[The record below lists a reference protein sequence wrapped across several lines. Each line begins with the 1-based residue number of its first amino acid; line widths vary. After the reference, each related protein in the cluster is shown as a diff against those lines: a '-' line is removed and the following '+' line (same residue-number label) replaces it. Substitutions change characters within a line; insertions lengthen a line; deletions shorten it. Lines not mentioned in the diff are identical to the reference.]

1 MSLLSTSSFDD
12 NSDINLEYSSDST
25 AVITPGAGRKGT
37 AGVVTN
43 GTTFFT
49 LDRATYGQAF
59 ESLELFRAIAF
70 KLDEIPAATQTIL
83 QFQEADNTDQVC
95 IGVLSTGVVRAFRGN
110 TGGTTLA
117 SSVAPILIDTY
128 YYLEVRVF
136 IDNAAGR
143 VVVKLWTDADTS
155 ATIIDFTGDTLNGG
169 TGLLAKVKH
178 GLGLEA
184 LWDDA
189 VLMDAEGSA
198 FNAFLGNKHIEAHVP
213 VDVGFYTNWVP
224 TPTPPN
230 WSNVNEIPPN
240 EDTSYNFAPDA
251 DPASAPT
258 FRSVASSTGSTSVDS
273 PAGVAEGDLVVLVI
287 RTNGSNESS
296 NVIPDGSPFVT
307 TGISIPTSSEGGGVG
322 GLFLF
327 DPFISPGSYSS
338 ILWCTSVFAKLA
350 GASEPVSYGPFLTKA
365 PDEGEPLENVVEI
378 VAICFQGVNQAIP
391 IEGSSASVG
400 GALRTQPPPTN
411 TIEFAQ
417 VNALTDNDLIIA
429 IEMTES
435 QVPTTPSGYTNRY
448 ASSLINISTK
458 LKATAGGEIPPST
471 TMGAVDTWG
480 TACMSVKARAQ
491 IETGGKDTFPT
502 SPTTATAVSGAM
514 VKLCTKVDE
523 AGHTVGAVM
532 RQDDTDSDAF
542 GVAPSTSYLT
552 YQFPYELAPDGGSWT
567 AAKYNES
574 ETGYALDAEAPPIPP
589 EDAVLFWVDA
599 DDLDATFNDGDPIT
613 SIVETG
619 QYGLTLSPA
628 AAVAGD
634 FVLQTFQTGV
644 AAVNNQDSIEGFTE
658 SLVCTPSTR
667 NTGYLNTAT
676 VAGDGLFLP
685 GEFTLIAVFNITQF
699 EGCWQN
705 GQEIVIVGRKGSTI
719 ANFCGWQLQLDGG
732 PDPGGQ
738 GELSFI
744 RRNAV
749 GGLITA
755 LTSGFPT
762 INENQTYIATVIC
775 DGATVKLRL
784 DGVEV
789 DSAAYVTSVE
799 PLANNQLNFLQQGDG
814 FGSGDA
820 DGPPQGQVPYVKIW
834 SIELDGATLA
844 AEEAALATK
853 YQ

>member
-12 NSDINLEYSSDST
+12 NSTITLEYSSDST

-59 ESLELFRAIAF
+59 ESLELFRGIAF
-70 KLDEIPAATQTIL
+70 KLDALPGATGTIF
-83 QFQEADNTDQVC
+83 QFQEADSTDQVC
-95 IGVLSTGVVRAFRGN
+95 IGVLTNGTVRAFRGN
-110 TGGTTLA
+110 TGGATLA
-117 SSVAPILIDTY
+117 SSASPIAPDVSYHI
-128 YYLEVRVF
+128 EARVF

-143 VVVKLWTDADTS
+143 VVVKLAEGANPA

-178 GLGLEA
+178 GLGLDA
-184 LWDDA
+184 SWDDA
-189 VLMDAEGSA
+189 YLCDAEGSA
-198 FNAFLGNKHIEAHVP
+198 FNALLGNKHIEAHVP
-213 VDVGFYTNWVP
+213 NNVGFYTNWVP

-240 EDTSYNFAPDA
+240 ADTTHNFAPDA
-251 DPASAPT
+251 NPASAPT
-258 FRSVASSTGSTSVDS
+258 FRSVSSSTGSTGVSA

-287 RTNGSNESS
+287 RTNGANESS
-296 NVIPDGSPFVT
+296 NVVPDGSPFTT
-307 TGISIPTSSEGGGVG
+307 TGIPIPTSSEGGGVG

-327 DPFISPGSYSS
+327 DPFTSPGSYSS

-350 GASEPVSYGPFLTKA
+350 GASEPASYGPFLTQS
-365 PDEGEPLENVVEI
+365 PDAGEPLENVVEI

-435 QVPTTPSGYTNRY
+435 QVPATPSGYTNRY
-448 ASSLINISTK
+448 GSSLINISTK

-471 TMGAVDTWG
+471 MIGAVDTWG

-514 VKLCTKVDE
+514 VKLCTKVDT

-532 RQDDTDSDAF
+532 RQASTDSESF
-542 GVAPSTSYLT
+542 GVAPTTDYLT
-552 YQFPYELAPDGGSWT
+552 YQFPYELAPDGGAWS
-567 AAKYNES
+567 AAKYNASES
-574 ETGYALDAEAPPIPP
+574 GYALDAAEPPIPP
-589 EDAVLFWVDA
+589 EDAVLFWVNA
-599 DDLDATFNDGDPIT
+599 DDLDVPFNDNDPIT

-619 QYGLTLSPA
+619 MFGLTLSPA

-634 FVLQTFQTGV
+634 FVLQTFQTSV
-644 AAVNNQDSIEGFTE
+644 AAVNNQDSIEGITE
-658 SLVCTPSTR
+658 SLACTPATR

-676 VAGDGLFLP
+676 VTGDGLFLP
-685 GEFTLIAVFNITQF
+685 GEFTLVAVFNLTQY

-705 GQEIVIVGRKGSTI
+705 GQDITIIGRKGSTI
-719 ANFCGWQLQLDGG
+719 ANFCGWQLDIGG
-732 PDPGGQ
+732 AAGFGQ
-738 GELSFI
+738 IEFK
-744 RRNAV
+744 RFNAV
-749 GGLITA
+749 GTNISRVA
-755 LTSGFPT
+755 SGGADIVANT
-762 INENQTYIATVIC
+762 TYIVTVIC
-775 DGATVKLRL
+775 DGTTLKMRL
-784 DGVEV
+784 DGVEIDTDV
-789 DSAAYVTSVE
+789 YATSVE
-799 PLANNQLNFLQQGDG
+799 PLANNQLNFLQEGDG

-820 DGPPQGQVPYVKIW
+820 ENPPQGQVPYVKIW
-834 SIELDGATLA
+834 SIELQPADLA